1 MNENRTESA
10 IRGGTQI
17 PVADSPD
24 DAVLDGTFTDP
35 ADFLASAGRPVES
48 GEKPSTDIPTI
59 ALASA
64 GLAVFDAIIVVVLLS
79 LWAVN
84 PEVMLAIVKTMAGIL
99 LLLAVAP
106 IVIGGLIMHTNKQSG
121 VVMAGTP
128 WAGVGILVGAILAS
142 LTLVIP
148 LLFAVRLL
156 LGGPVDPAA

>member
-1 MNENRTESA
+1 
-10 IRGGTQI
+10 
-17 PVADSPD
+17 
-24 DAVLDGTFTDP
+24 
-35 ADFLASAGRPVES
+35 
-48 GEKPSTDIPTI
+48 
-59 ALASA
+59 
-64 GLAVFDAIIVVVLLS
+64 
-79 LWAVN
+79 VN